1 MSITLTTADR
11 KLGISDY
18 WGTCVGGG
26 QSHCREAA
34 DVNGGS
40 TGCGFLGFG
49 GHKDNC
55 THFDTNVCKLGDGG
69 SGEPFTGS
77 SSGLGK
83 CGIDATKI
91 VNNDQMTKFR
101 ATFGSMN
108 DDFARVYCSLPT
120 NKGCPTDFDGSTP
133 PMCSRLLSS
142 DPMFSECAQLN
153 NRFDAFTDSLKTD
166 FCNKN
171 PDNYNCRCI
180 NQKK

>member
-1 MSITLTTADR
+1 MSITLKAN
-11 KLGISDY
+11 KGLSDY
-18 WGTCVGGG
+18 WGTCVRSGPSKCNPGDIDTGG
-26 QSHCREAA
+26 QDS
-34 DVNGGS
+34 
-40 TGCGFLGFG
+40 
-49 GHKDNC
+49 C
-55 THFDTNVCKLGDGG
+55 TKYGWIFSKKAQCQHFDTNVCSLGDGG
-69 SGEPFTGS
+69 AGDPFTGS
-77 SSGLGK
+77 PAQSQ
-83 CGIDATKI
+83 CNIDPTKI

-108 DDFARVYCSLPT
+108 NDFARVYCSLPT

-133 PMCSRLLSS
+133 ATCSRMLSS

-153 NRFDAFTDSLKTD
+153 NRFDPFTDSLKTD